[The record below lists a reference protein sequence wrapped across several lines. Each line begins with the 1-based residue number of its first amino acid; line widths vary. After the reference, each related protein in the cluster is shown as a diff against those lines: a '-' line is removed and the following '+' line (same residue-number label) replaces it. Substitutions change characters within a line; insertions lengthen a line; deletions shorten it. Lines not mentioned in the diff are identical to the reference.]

1 MHNIGSSERPDWPVA
16 VVVGAG
22 GLGMAVAR
30 RLGQSHRLLIA
41 DRDAVHLEQQI
52 ARLKDEGHDAAGA
65 VCDVTR
71 GEDIAD
77 LTERAASLGPVRTL
91 AYVVGLSP
99 SAADFRAIMSVNLI
113 GAAATAASFR
123 TIMAPGGCGVF
134 ISSSAAHMQPVP
146 EATYEILATALQPDF
161 LSKLEAELGEKATPP
176 YAYSLA
182 KAGLNRMCQREAW
195 TWGAKRL
202 RIVSLSPGLIATP
215 MGALEFVKSPSKH
228 RLLAAVPLERECSML
243 EIANVVEFLV
253 SDRAS
258 FISGT
263 DILVDGGMIG
273 TLRHPA
279 PQE

>member
-41 DRDAVHLEQQI
+41 DRDAAHLEQQI

-77 LTERAASLGPVRTL
+77 LTERAASLGPVRTF

-99 SAADFRAIMSVNLI
+99 SAADFRAIMSVNLM
-113 GAAATAASFR
+113 GAAATAEAFR

-134 ISSSAAHMQPVP
+134 ISSSAAHMQPVS

-161 LSKLEAELGEKATPP
+161 LSQLEAELGEKATSP

-215 MGALEFVKSPSKH
+215 MGALEFAKSPSKH